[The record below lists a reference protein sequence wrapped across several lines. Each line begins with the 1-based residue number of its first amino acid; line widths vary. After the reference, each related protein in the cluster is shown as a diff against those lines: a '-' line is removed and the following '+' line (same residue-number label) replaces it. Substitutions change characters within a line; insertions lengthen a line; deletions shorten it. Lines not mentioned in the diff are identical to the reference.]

1 MKKLFILLITLVFF
15 ISCNTKDKQELERA
29 ENLKKEIVKAL
40 NKETGDEF
48 WFTQGFS
55 KDTNASTNINYRAIV
70 FSKKLQE
77 MDSFHGVEIALEDL
91 SIDPMKIE
99 VIFQGYRAIMRSLEL
114 DGMVEKKARE
124 IFGEK
129 TNLYNDWSMTEG
141 QYNWIKERLGKKDLS
156 YDEKNGA
163 NSTIVNYF
171 VNDLDK
177 LDNEEIKKKTYELAR
192 FIYDDMNYVTA
203 LQVYVRDDK
212 YFADYD
218 LVKWSIN
225 GNFINRK
232 DIQGILKKIQ
242 EGKKLEEKEKVQLV
256 RVFDKGGLD
265 FNNCHW
271 KFYLLS
277 FKEEIEIP
285 IRLENFVYQREKK
298 SGEYLYF
305 REEKTE

>member
-1 MKKLFILLITLVFF
+1 MKKIFILLITLVFF
-15 ISCNTKDKQELERA
+15 ISCTTKDKQELEKA
-29 ENLKKEIVKAL
+29 KNLKKEIVEAL
-40 NKETGDEF
+40 NRETGDEF

-99 VIFQGYRAIMRSLEL
+99 VIRQNYEGLIKSVEIDSVA
-114 DGMVEKKARE
+114 EKKARE
-124 IFGEK
+124 LFGEK
-129 TNLYNDWSMTEG
+129 TNLYNDGMTTEHM
-141 QYNWIKERLGKKDLS
+141 YNNIMKNEKKDIPFE
-156 YDEKNGA
+156 EKSGYY
-163 NSTIVNYF
+163 STIINYF
-171 VNDLDK
+171 VDDLDK
-177 LDNEEIKKKTYELAR
+177 LDNEEIKKKTYELAK
-192 FIYDDMNYVTA
+192 FIYDDMNYKTA

-212 YFADYD
+212 YFADYG

-232 DIQGILKKIQ
+232 DIQELLKKIQ

-265 FNNCHW
+265 FDNCHL
-271 KFYLLS
+271 KFFLVS
-277 FKEEIEIP
+277 FKEKDKLPLVFGSVNYEM
-285 IRLENFVYQREKK
+285 EKND
-298 SGEYLYF
+298 GEYIYF
-305 REEKTE
+305 RKEGEN